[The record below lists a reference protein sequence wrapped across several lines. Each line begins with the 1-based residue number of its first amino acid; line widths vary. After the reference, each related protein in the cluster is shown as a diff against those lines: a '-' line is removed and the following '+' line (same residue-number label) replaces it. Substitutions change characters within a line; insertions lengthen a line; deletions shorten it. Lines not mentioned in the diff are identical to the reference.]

1 MVVLTVLVLT
11 IVVDRV
17 LVAEEVPVVLADVE
31 PVVVPEVVLVEVSDV
46 TAVVNR
52 VDVPEVDADDV
63 IDVDGVVL
71 MVVDLDDEAVEV
83 GVLDMDVVTVVLNS
97 GHPPRNV
104 LEVRIT
110 IAALRAATVL
120 VQLLESNR
128 NVSNI
133 HPMVVAWPKTRSA
146 SSATTADAFPHG
158 STPASVRCTK

>member
-1 MVVLTVLVLT
+1 MVVFTVLVLV

-17 LVAEEVPVVLADVE
+17 LVAAEVPVVLADVE

-52 VDVPEVDADDV
+52 VDVPDVVADDV
-63 IDVDGVVL
+63 TDVDGVVL

-97 GHPPRNV
+97 GHPPKNV
-104 LEVRIT
+104 LEVRIAT
-110 IAALRAATVL
+110 AALRAATVL

-128 NVSNI
+128 KVSNM
-133 HPMVVAWPKTRSA
+133 HPMVGAWPKTRSA
-146 SSATTADAFPHG
+146 SSATTADALPHD
-158 STPASVRCTK
+158 STPVSVRCTK